1 MTKQSRQQLGILVV
15 LLAVLSLTVVL
26 GYRMVRPPVAATV
39 PPSPNAK
46 AQGSQPPVASNATI
60 RLDMVDKEDGEQD
73 IGTRDLFKYKP
84 LPPPPAPKPPP
95 GSFPPAGSLPPQPL
109 PQATPIQR
117 AVTPP
122 INLKYQ
128 GFAVSDTPSKLT
140 AFLSDDAR
148 HYNVTTGEVLLGRYR
163 ILTITDKSVEI
174 EDIDNNR
181 RQVLPMLK

>member
-1 MTKQSRQQLGILVV
+1 
-15 LLAVLSLTVVL
+15 
-26 GYRMVRPPVAATV
+26 
-39 PPSPNAK
+39 
-46 AQGSQPPVASNATI
+46 
-60 RLDMVDKEDGEQD
+60 MVDKEEDGEQD

-84 LPPPPAPKPPP
+84 LPPPPAPKPPA
-95 GSFPPAGSLPPQPL
+95 GSFPQPGSLPPQQL
-109 PQATPIQR
+109 PQITQVRPAP
-117 AVTPP
+117 VTPP

-128 GFAVSDTPSKLT
+128 GFAVSDSPSKLT

-163 ILTITDKSVEI
+163 ILTITDKSVEV